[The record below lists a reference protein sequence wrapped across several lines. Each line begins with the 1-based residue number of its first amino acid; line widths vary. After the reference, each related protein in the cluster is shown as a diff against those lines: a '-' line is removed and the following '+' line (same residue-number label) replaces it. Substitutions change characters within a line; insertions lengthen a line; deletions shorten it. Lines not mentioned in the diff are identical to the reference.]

1 MPSDQKE
8 NQPSTE
14 PEDIFPENES
24 REFLK
29 RQLARFRR
37 YKSFTT
43 LDDDGQRREYNLY
56 MTETATGLLRD
67 VIATTRRLSEE
78 QQHEKEFSLEAFAA
92 YCMYICATRCAPG
105 VDLDDVMS
113 KLYMEALKWL
123 REHFEN
129 GDLWSFHS
137 LLASRAFL
145 RYRDILKKGH
155 ITIKE
160 TDEATGKEKKVKGNF
175 RCESLEDANAG
186 ENDGGLRLK
195 RKVLKKIVEDS
206 ARALVREVNRA
217 DVNSAIAFCRE
228 QGELT
233 QEQVVILCHAYGL
246 GDGYELLKQ
255 TEIAKKLGKSN
266 AYVSRQLNQAIDTLR
281 RCDREYNLF
290 PGLQV

>member
-1 MPSDQKE
+1 MPSDQKK

-14 PEDIFPENES
+14 LEEDIFTENKS

-29 RQLARFRR
+29 RQLARFRKYR
-37 YKSFTT
+37 SFTT
-43 LDDDGQRREYNLY
+43 LDDDGQRREYDLRMN
-56 MTETATGLLRD
+56 ETATGLLRD
-67 VIATTRRLSEE
+67 VIATTRRLSEV

-92 YCMYICATRCAPG
+92 YCMYICATRCARG

-113 KLYMEALKWL
+113 ALYQEALDWL
-123 REHFEN
+123 KKHLEN

-137 LLASRAFL
+137 FLASRALL
-145 RYRDILKKGH
+145 RYRTILRKGH
-155 ITIKE
+155 ITITR
-160 TDEATGKEKKVKGNF
+160 TDEATGEKTQV
-175 RCESLEDANAG
+175 RVPRMESLENENGG
-186 ENDGGLRLK
+186 ENDGGLRLNPK
-195 RKVLKKIVEDS
+195 ALKLILEDG
-206 ARALVREVNRA
+206 ARGLVQEVNRA

-266 AYVSRQLNQAIDTLR
+266 AYVSRQLNQAIDVLR
-281 RCDREYNLF
+281 RCDKKYNLF
-290 PGLQV
+290 PGLRV